1 MTRERVSRMQRLRD
15 ELAEAVINGD
25 LKPGEKI
32 DPEAL
37 SAHYGCSRTPV
48 REAIQQLHA
57 SGLLVVVPKQGTF
70 VAELGVTELIE
81 RFEVMAEL
89 EAMAARLAARR
100 VDATDI
106 AELNAALHACQTTA
120 ASGDSDRYYY
130 ENEHF
135 HHLIYRA
142 SQNAFLEAEARR
154 LHGRLKP
161 YRRLQLRM
169 RNRLQRSQQEH
180 AEVVAAIEAGDAE
193 AAADALRCHVRVQGD
208 RFTDFVASMH
218 HQMRSSGTG

>member
-1 MTRERVSRMQRLRD
+1 MTRERVSRVQRLRD

-106 AELNAALHACQTTA
+106 AELNAALDACKTAA
-120 ASGDSDRYYY
+120 ASGDADRYYY

-142 SQNAFLEAEARR
+142 SQNTFLEDEARR
-154 LHGRLKP
+154 LHNRLKP

-193 AAADALRCHVRVQGD
+193 AAADALRRHVRVQGD

>member
-1 MTRERVSRMQRLRD
+1 MTRERTSQMQRLRD
-15 ELAEAVINGD
+15 ELAEAVINGE
-25 LKPGEKI
+25 LSPGEKI

-37 SAHYGCSRTPV
+37 SERYGCSRTPV

-57 SGLLVVVPKQGTF
+57 SGLLVVVPKRGTF

-100 VDATDI
+100 VSTAEM
-106 AELNAALHACQTTA
+106 AELSKALRACQSA
-120 ASGDSDRYYY
+120 AAQGDADRYYY

-135 HHLIYRA
+135 HHIIYRA
-142 SQNAFLEAEARR
+142 SQNGFLEEEARR
-154 LHGRLKP
+154 LHDRLKP

-193 AAADALRCHVRVQGD
+193 AAAESLRAHVRVQGD
-208 RFTDFVASMH
+208 RFTDLIASMH

>member
-1 MTRERVSRMQRLRD
+1 MTRERTSQTQRLRD

-25 LKPGEKI
+25 LRPGEKI

-37 SAHYGCSRTPV
+37 SEQYGCSRTPV

-57 SGLLVVVPKQGTF
+57 SGLLVVVPKRGTF

-100 VDATDI
+100 VGPAEI
-106 AELNAALHACQTTA
+106 AELNAALRACQSTA
-120 ASGDSDRYYY
+120 ASGDADRYYY

-142 SQNAFLEAEARR
+142 SRNGFLEEEARR
-154 LHGRLKP
+154 LHDRLKP

-193 AAADALRCHVRVQGD
+193 AAADALRRHVRVQGD
-208 RFTDFVASMH
+208 RFTDFVASMN